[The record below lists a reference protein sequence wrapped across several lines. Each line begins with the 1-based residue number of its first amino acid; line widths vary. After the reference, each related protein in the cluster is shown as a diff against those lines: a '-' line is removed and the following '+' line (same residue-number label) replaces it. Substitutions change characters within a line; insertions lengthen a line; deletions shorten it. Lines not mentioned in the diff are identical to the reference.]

1 MAPMEALKANILGS
15 LPLSPPTLVTL
26 HELLPY
32 EGLDQLMEDPRIFQW
47 GDVRVPRLVS
57 LSKGAVIL
65 LPSDPMYNDEEAKVS
80 ESCRRAKELPPGEPF
95 SRLLLEKGIWRPI
108 TA

>member
-80 ESCRRAKELPPGEPF
+80 ESCRRAQELLPGEPF